1 MIGSIQKKGKIYYVV
16 LSTGRDPTTR
26 RWKTKWIPVGPD
38 LAEAERLLP
47 EIRAK
52 YENGRYQQ
60 NEKMTLA
67 EYLKLW
73 RESCASS
80 VRRSTF
86 ESYVWAIEK
95 HIAPKLGSVLLQK
108 LSPLQ
113 IQAMINDLTGAK
125 KLSATSVRYIY
136 NVLSNALTRAVKW
149 QILSSNPCIAV
160 DPPRKEKYHAS
171 VYNREELL
179 QLIRAAEPTRLL
191 LPILLA
197 AGCGMRRGEV
207 CGLRWQDINL
217 EQKLIFIRHSL
228 DRPQKGKLE
237 LLPVKTDH
245 SERALRIPEFLLPP
259 LKCVAQEQSAAKA
272 TPDSEYQDQDF
283 VFAWEDG
290 SPVDP
295 DFLDKKYRE
304 LIAEHNLKPIRFH
317 DLRHTHATLL
327 LLEHVAVK
335 VVSERLGHSSV
346 NITQDIY
353 SHVLPEMQKEAA
365 AAIDRVF
372 AQAEEEEQKRA
383 HQAKNVINFAERA
396 AARKRSSPCA

>member
-47 EIRAK
+47 EIRAR
-52 YENGRYQQ
+52 YERGRYQQ
-60 NEKMTLA
+60 NEKMTVA

-73 RESCASS
+73 REACSSS
-80 VRRSTF
+80 VRRSTY
-86 ESYVWAIEK
+86 ESYVWAIDK
-95 HIAPKLGSVLLQK
+95 HIVPTLGLLPLQK

-113 IQAMINDLTGAK
+113 IQTMINNLTSAK
-125 KLSATSVRYIY
+125 QLSATSVRYIY

-149 QILSSNPCIAV
+149 QILSANPCVAV

-171 VYNREELL
+171 VYNREELQ
-179 QLIRAAEPTRLL
+179 QLIEAAKPTKLL
-191 LPILLA
+191 VPILLA
-197 AGCGMRRGEV
+197 AGCGLRRGEV
-207 CGLRWQDINL
+207 CGLRWRDIDA
-217 EQKLIFIRHSL
+217 EQQLLFVRHSL
-228 DRPQKGKLE
+228 DRPEKGKLE

-245 SERALRIPEFLLPP
+245 SERAVRIPGVLLQP
-259 LKCVAQEQSAAKA
+259 LKSVEQEQTAAKA
-272 TPDSEYQDQDF
+272 APDSEYKDQDF

-304 LIAEHNLKPIRFH
+304 LLAEHQLKPVRFH

-353 SHVLPEMQKEAA
+353 SHVLPEMQQEAA
-365 AAIDRVF
+365 AAIDRIF
-372 AQAEEEEQKRA
+372 AQAADAAQKKAARP
-383 HQAKNVINFAERA
+383 QNVIDFAERA
-396 AARKRSSPCA
+396 AAKKKAAPCA